1 MKAPWLTP
9 PKKFRTQPSAS
20 KVMATVFWDSK
31 GIILI
36 DYKPAGTSI
45 TGEYYANVI
54 KQLRVAIKE
63 KGRGK
68 LAAGVLLLH
77 NNAPVHKPR
86 VAQAAI
92 RECKFEQLNN
102 LPYSPD
108 LAPNDYYLFWNLKS
122 HLHGTRFQDVM
133 RSRLLQRLG
142 LRTK

>member
-1 MKAPWLTP
+1 MKLGFTTGTQILKESMQWKHPGSLP

-63 KGRGK
+63 KRRGK

-77 NNAPVHKPR
+77 DNAPVHKSR
-86 VAQAAI
+86 AAQAAI
-92 RECKFEQLNN
+92 PECKFEQLNHP
-102 LPYSPD
+102 PYSPD
-108 LAPNDYYLFWNLKS
+108 LAPSDYYLF
-122 HLHGTRFQDVM
+122 
-133 RSRLLQRLG
+133 
-142 LRTK
+142 